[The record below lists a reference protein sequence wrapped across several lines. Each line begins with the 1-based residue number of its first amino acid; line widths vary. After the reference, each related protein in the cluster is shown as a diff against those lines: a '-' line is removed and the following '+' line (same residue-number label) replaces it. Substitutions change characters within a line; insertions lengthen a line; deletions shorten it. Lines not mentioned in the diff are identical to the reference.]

1 MSSDPRERRAID
13 DNGPIFDT
21 ATNVPIEFSVKT
33 RRNQAAV
40 NNQLPPCRAPEMDT
54 AVAVDSQRPSRV
66 GWLSYVEREK
76 GFEPREKERTST

>member
-1 MSSDPRERRAID
+1 MATIKSNSTPMSSDPRERRAID

-40 NNQLPPCRAPEMDT
+40 NRRITGSARFGSL
-54 AVAVDSQRPSRV
+54 VDQSGPD
-66 GWLSYVEREK
+66 WMATPT
-76 GFEPREKERTST
+76 GFEPVLPA